1 MFRTAVLLVA
11 LVAPAAFAA
20 EPSWIE
26 ESNRHA
32 QILLDVM
39 ARYSAESAASFGV
52 EGHDSEIFDLK
63 PKFSERLEADL
74 AAASAKLEQVR
85 GSASDPLVRRD
96 LDILIGAARDQQH
109 SAELSRQL
117 TLPFFDLGQ
126 AVFRGFQDLLD
137 ARIPKSRQ
145 KAALTR
151 LHRYAGAEKGYEPI
165 TVLARAR
172 YEEQAGNA
180 QLIGPWIVEAQQYLD
195 NQPRYLD
202 GIQKLLEESGLK
214 GWQKDL
220 KALRA
225 QFDEYGKWVSATVL
239 PRARK
244 TNQLPAELY
253 ADALKRYGV
262 QMEPREIMVR
272 ALASYQQTRSEMQ
285 PLARR
290 IAEERKWTK
299 TAAQGCANAAGAGC
313 AGAADYRDVIREL
326 KKQRIPDD
334 QLLTFYTK
342 RLEQIEAII
351 GRENLVTLPNR
362 KAVIRLATLA
372 ESAAGPAPHIDPPR
386 LIGNTGEPAE
396 FVLPTSNPNAA
407 PGSVMDDFNYDAIA
421 WTLTAH
427 EARPGHELQFAS
439 MLEHGVSTARVVFAL
454 NSANVEGWALYAEAE
469 LKQYVPP
476 EGQLGALQMRMMRE
490 ARAFLDP
497 MLNLGLIQP
506 ADAKR
511 FLMEEVMLSEPMAKQ
526 EVDRYTFDAPGQATS
541 YFYGYSR
548 LNALR
553 TRIELALAGRLDV
566 HRYHDFIVAQ
576 GPLPFDL
583 LEQAVEQEFLKGTPG
598 TGQSLK

>member
-1 MFRTAVLLVA
+1 MFRAAVLILA
-11 LVAPAAFAA
+11 LAAPAAFAA
-20 EPSWIE
+20 EPSWID
-26 ESNRHA
+26 ESNKNA
-32 QILLDVM
+32 QILLEVM
-39 ARYSAESAASFGV
+39 ARYNAEAAATFGV
-52 EGHDSEIFDLK
+52 EGHDAEIFDLK
-63 PKFSERLEADL
+63 PQFSERQEADL
-74 AAASAKLEQVR
+74 GTAIARLEQLR

-96 LDILIGAARDQQH
+96 LDILIGAARDQKH
-109 SAELSRQL
+109 SLELNRQL
-117 TLPFFDLGQ
+117 TLPFIDLGQ
-126 AVFRGFQDLLD
+126 AVFSGFQNLLD
-137 ARIPKSRQ
+137 ARVPKERQ

-151 LHRYAGAEKGYEPI
+151 LRRYIGGERGYEPI
-165 TVLARAR
+165 ATLARKR

-180 QLIGPWIVEAQQYLD
+180 ALIGPWTVEAKQYLD

-214 GWQKDL
+214 GWQKDMQT
-220 KALRA
+220 LRK
-225 QFDEYGKWVSATVL
+225 QLTEYGQWATATVL

-253 ADALKRYGV
+253 ADNLKRFGV
-262 QMEPREIMVR
+262 QMDPREIMSR
-272 ALASYQQTRSEMQ
+272 ALGSYQQTRSEIE

-290 IAEERKWTK
+290 IAEERKWAK
-299 TAAQGCANAAGAGC
+299 T
-313 AGAADYRDVIREL
+313 DYRDVIREL

-334 QLLTFYTK
+334 QLLQLYTG
-342 RLEQIEAII
+342 RLEQIEAIVR
-351 GRENLVTLPNR
+351 RENLVTLPTR
-362 KAVIRLATLA
+362 KAAIRLATLA
-372 ESAAGPAPHIDPPR
+372 ESAASPAPHIDPPR

-407 PGSVMDDFNYDAIA
+407 PGTVMDDFNYDAIA

-439 MLEHGVSTARVVFAL
+439 MLEHGVSTARVIFAL
-454 NSANVEGWALYAEAE
+454 NSANVEGWALYAEAV
-469 LKQYVPP
+469 LKKYLPP

-497 MLNLGLIQP
+497 MLNLGMIEP
-506 ADAKR
+506 EAAKR

-526 EVDRYTFDAPGQATS
+526 EVDRYTFQAPGQATS

-548 LNALR
+548 LNAMR
-553 TRIELALAGRLDV
+553 TRLELALAGKFDE

-583 LEQAVEQEFLKGTPG
+583 LEQSVNEEFLRGATASSSVTSTQQAKP
-598 TGQSLK
+598 QQ

>member
-1 MFRTAVLLVA
+1 MFRAAVLIVA

-26 ESNRHA
+26 ESNRNA

-63 PKFSERLEADL
+63 PKFSERLETDL
-74 AAASAKLEQVR
+74 AAAIGKLEQAR

-109 SAELSRQL
+109 TSELSRQL

-214 GWQKDL
+214 GWQKDM

-225 QFDEYGKWVSATVL
+225 QFDEYGKWASATVL

-262 QMEPREIMVR
+262 QMDPREIMAR
-272 ALASYQQTRSEMQ
+272 ALASYQQTRGEMES
-285 PLARR
+285 LARR
-290 IAEERKWTK
+290 IAAERKWTK
-299 TAAQGCANAAGAGC
+299 T
-313 AGAADYRDVIREL
+313 DYRDVIREL
-326 KKQRIPDD
+326 KKERIPDD

-351 GRENLVTLPNR
+351 RREHLVTLPNR

-439 MLEHGVSTARVVFAL
+439 MLEHGVSTARVIFAL

-469 LKQYVPP
+469 LKQYAPP
-476 EGQLGALQMRMMRE
+476 EGQLGALLMRMMRE

-506 ADAKR
+506 AEAKR
-511 FLMEEVMLSEPMAKQ
+511 FLMEEVVLSEPMAKQ
-526 EVDRYTFDAPGQATS
+526 EVDRYTFDAPGQATA

-576 GPLPFDL
+576 GGHCRSICSSRPWNRNSCR
-583 LEQAVEQEFLKGTPG
+583 ERRGRG
-598 TGQSLK
+598 SH